1 MALGISEYQGY
12 GYTRGFCEGFL
23 KGTGRGTKY
32 LTLQKPV
39 PLGGLPAGIVVLIVV
54 LDEAISTVV

>member
-1 MALGISEYQGY
+1 
-12 GYTRGFCEGFL
+12 L

-39 PLGGLPAGIVVLIVV
+39 PLGGLPAGIVVLIVA